1 MSRSTLEQLRL
12 PVALLLIAVAAFVF
26 WPRGDGEATSANA
39 TPSPS
44 VVIGQ
49 PGGEVIPASVAPSV
63 AATPIPTVSAAASPV
78 PTATPAPKPTPE
90 EIDGFTAEVLVCRSI
105 SGSECTDELST
116 VPSDAS
122 SFTAL
127 VRFTDANG
135 GDSMNA
141 VLSGQSGT
149 IPGGAYT
156 LQGGGDGYY
165 YSTFQAGNL
174 PAGDY
179 TVTATRNGN
188 EVATTEFRK
197 EG

>member
-26 WPRGDGEATSANA
+26 WPRGDGESTSANA
-39 TPSPS
+39 TPSS
-44 VVIGQ
+44 TVVIGQ
-49 PGGEVIPASVAPSV
+49 PGGEAIPASVAPSV
-63 AATPIPTVSAAASPV
+63 AATPIPTVSAAASPAT
-78 PTATPAPKPTPE
+78 TATPTPAPAPE
-90 EIDGFTAEVLVCRSI
+90 EIDGFTAEVLVCGSI
-105 SGSECTDELST
+105 SGSECNDELST

-135 GDSMNA
+135 GDSLNA
-141 VLSGQSGT
+141 VLSGPSGT

-174 PAGDY
+174 PGGDY
-179 TVTATRNGN
+179 TVTATRNDT